1 MSKGYLFENKW
12 KNLLF
17 HGSLLTPYITIA
29 EKDREMKICR
39 KVVKKQIAERKVI
52 AELQKNARESMVVIA
67 EKCGLSR
74 QRVWR
79 IIERLEENKTI
90 WRYNAVVDKDKLGVE
105 KYLLLLKR
113 TNVPISKE
121 IFFFLDTEEVK
132 QETSKIGVS
141 VDYSFFVHGSFDLV
155 VGITVNNV
163 KQMKQFCEMLRKL
176 FAGYIS
182 TIETLDVLFTFE
194 ESGIGN
200 PNPEGINDF
209 FLTENEVNKNGENN
223 YGGG

>member
-1 MSKGYLFENKW
+1 MPKS
-12 KNLLF
+12 
-17 HGSLLTPYITIA
+17 S
-29 EKDREMKICR
+29 
-39 KVVKKQIAERKVI
+39 KKQIDERKVI
-52 AELQKNARESMVVIA
+52 AELQKNAKESMFVIA

-79 IIERLEENKTI
+79 IIERLEKNKTI
-90 WRYNAVVDKDKLGVE
+90 WGYNVMIDKYKLGVE

-132 QETSKIGVS
+132 QETSKIGIS

-163 KQMKQFCEMLRKL
+163 KQMTPFCEMLRKL

-182 TIETLDVLFTFE
+182 TIEILEVLFTFE

-209 FLTENEVNKNGENN
+209 LLTENEEKRR
-223 YGGG
+223 